1 MAYFKINNKP
11 RAAQVAL
18 TRATHV
24 MTPDVA
30 LWVAIR
36 HSCNQLDFRTYKAF
50 VDDVMTAGSIRS
62 SDITT
67 PSSDT
72 VDPAGNARVLDEY
85 KTATGGSSLR
95 IEGDRD
101 PTFTLLPFTGSD
113 RYALLKAATEVFVM
127 AKCGVDLRV
136 EDFANIVAEVSADFE
151 LSGNGIDFAQ
161 ITPSLWAAYLE
172 HIAVPPGENGN
183 ILPYYGLIL
192 DKLKDAPVDLGP
204 RDRELTTAAY
214 RILRQKLVSPCFLE
228 LIWSYWHE
236 EGMLMQAINAILLRF
251 QNIRSSDRDPLAN
264 MEIDPLR
271 PLNNLLWG
279 LIQDEQNRLTVQR
292 RAYEYNH
299 QYGIGLVGKAVPTM
313 RAADTRSKFIE
324 AFHNLIYLASV
335 FYKEDDDTTVIADGF
350 PLLNALKEVHIILT
364 EGSHNQY
371 GDLPSMAR
379 QEMLMQ
385 QWILARPE
393 MREFLPTRVMVAYSE
408 PWMDRVDAMKKIQ
421 GWTETSVYHFR
432 DLGVFGEQIL
442 LAIRFGAWSK
452 AFNAEQGA
460 NWARFWRSEV
470 QGYLHAY
477 RAVTGVDLTADPTMP
492 EQAQLR
498 TLPPSA
504 HLQRRLAQQMQKLL
518 PVQSVRM
525 PSLST
530 QPPRAL
536 MPSRT
541 GGNDGKS

>member
-1 MAYFKINNKP
+1 
-11 RAAQVAL
+11 
-18 TRATHV
+18 

-36 HSCNQLDFRTYKAF
+36 HSCNQLDFRAYKSF
-50 VDDVMTAGSIRS
+50 IDDVMTVGSMKKV
-62 SDITT
+62 DLDKNVQDAAVDQQVIT
-67 PSSDT
+67 DYKDM
-72 VDPAGNARVLDEY
+72 VGLDP
-85 KTATGGSSLR
+85 LR
-95 IEGDRD
+95 IDGAGD
-101 PTFTLLPFTGSD
+101 PVFSLLPFSGSD

-127 AKCGVDLRV
+127 AKCGVDLKI
-136 EDFANIVAEVSADFE
+136 EDFARIVAEVAQDVE
-151 LSGNGIDFAQ
+151 VTGNGIDFSQ
-161 ITPSLWAAYLE
+161 ITPNLWSAYLD
-172 HIAVPPGENGN
+172 HISLPGNT

-192 DKLKDAPVDLGP
+192 DKLKDAQIESITNQ
-204 RDRELTTAAY
+204 REITSAAY
-214 RILRQKLVSPCFLE
+214 RVLRQKLVRPCFLE

-236 EGMLMQAINAILLRF
+236 EGMLMQSVNAILLRF

-279 LIQDEQNRLTVQR
+279 LIQDEQNRLTVNR

-299 QYGIGLVGKAVPTM
+299 QYGIALVGKAVPNF
-313 RAADTRSKFIE
+313 RPADSRSKFIE
-324 AFHNLIYLASV
+324 AFHNLLYLSSV
-335 FYKEDDDTTVIADGF
+335 FYKEDDDTTVVADGF
-350 PLLNALKEVHIILT
+350 PLLNALKEVHLILT

-385 QWILARPE
+385 SWILARPE
-393 MREFLPTRVMVAYSE
+393 MREFLPTRAMVAYAE

-421 GWTETSVYHFR
+421 GWSETSVYHFR

-460 NWARFWRSEV
+460 NFARFWRSEV
-470 QGYLHAY
+470 QGYVHAY
-477 RAVTGVDLTADPTMP
+477 RAVTGVDLTADPTHV

-498 TLPPSA
+498 FLPPSI
-504 HLQRRLAQQMQKLL
+504 HLQRRLAQQVQKLL
-518 PVQSVRM
+518 PSHAQ
-525 PSLST
+525 
-530 QPPRAL
+530 RAL
-536 MPSRT
+536 LAGRS
-541 GGNDGKS
+541 GNDGKP

>member
-1 MAYFKINNKP
+1 MAYFKITKP
-11 RAAQVAL
+11 RSAPVSL
-18 TRATHV
+18 TRSEHA

-36 HSCNQLDFRTYKAF
+36 YSCSQLDFKSYKGF
-50 VDDVMTAGSIRS
+50 IDDVMCVGSIKNADMHT
-62 SDITT
+62 SDVKQKKADRAIL
-67 PSSDT
+67 
-72 VDPAGNARVLDEY
+72 NEY
-85 KTATGGSSLR
+85 KQAVGNDTPRLDAQGN
-95 IEGDRD
+95 

-113 RYALLKAATEVFVM
+113 RYALLRAATEVFVM
-127 AKCGVDLRV
+127 AKCGVDLDAN
-136 EDFANIVAEVSADFE
+136 DFAAIVRTVAQDPE
-151 LSGNGIDFAQ
+151 LAGNGIDFGQ
-161 ITPSLWAAYLE
+161 ITTNLWNAYLD
-172 HIAVPPGENGN
+172 HVSLPNN
-183 ILPYYGLIL
+183 TVLPYYGLIL
-192 DKLKDAPVDLGP
+192 DKLKDVQVDP
-204 RDRELTTAAY
+204 AKSQRELTASCY
-214 RILRQKLVSPCFLE
+214 RILRQKLQHPCFLE

-236 EGMLMQAINAILLRF
+236 EGMLMQSVNAILLRF
-251 QNIRSSDRDPLAN
+251 QNVRSSDRDPLAN

-279 LIQDEQNRLTVQR
+279 LIQDEQNRLTVNR

-299 QYGIGLVGKAVPTM
+299 QYGINLLGKAVPNF
-313 RAADTRSKFIE
+313 RPADSRSKFIE
-324 AFHNLIYLASV
+324 AFHNLLYLTSV
-335 FYKEDDDTTVIADGF
+335 FYKEDDDTTIVADGF

-385 QWILARPE
+385 EWILARPE
-393 MREFLPTRVMVAYSE
+393 MREFLPTRVMVAYEE

-460 NWARFWRSEV
+460 NWARFWRSEL

-477 RAVTGVDLTADPTMP
+477 RAVTGVDLTADPTST
-492 EQAQLR
+492 EQAHVR
-498 TLPPSA
+498 YMPPSM
-504 HLQRRLAQQMQKLL
+504 HLQRRLVQQVSKALPPQQGANGRNLL
-518 PVQSVRM
+518 VR
-525 PSLST
+525 PTNITSK
-530 QPPRAL
+530 P
-536 MPSRT
+536 
-541 GGNDGKS
+541 

>member
-1 MAYFKINNKP
+1 MAYFKINKP
-11 RAAQVAL
+11 RSTPVTL
-18 TRATHV
+18 TRSAHV

-36 HSCNQLDFRTYKAF
+36 HSCNQLDFRAYKTF
-50 VDDVMTAGSIRS
+50 IDDVMSGGSMRS
-62 SDITT
+62 ADLQGSDAH
-67 PSSDT
+67 
-72 VDPAGNARVLDEY
+72 DPAGDREVIQDYRRVVGKDPQRVD
-85 KTATGGSSLR
+85 ADG
-95 IEGDRD
+95 
-101 PTFTLLPFTGSD
+101 PTFSLLPFSGSD

-127 AKCGVDLRV
+127 AKCGVDLKI
-136 EDFANIVAEVSADFE
+136 EHFARIVAEVAQDPE
-151 LSGNGIDFAQ
+151 VAGNGIDFAQ
-161 ITPSLWAAYLE
+161 VTPNLWSAYLD
-172 HIAVPPGENGN
+172 HISLPGKT
-183 ILPYYGLIL
+183 ILPYHGLIL
-192 DKLKDAPVDLGP
+192 DKLKDVQADHL
-204 RDRELTTAAY
+204 RKDREITAAAY
-214 RILRQKLVSPCFLE
+214 RLLRQKLLHPCFLE

-236 EGMLMQAINAILLRF
+236 EGMLMQTINAILLRF
-251 QNIRSSDRDPLAN
+251 QNVRMSDSDPLAN

-299 QYGIGLVGKAVPTM
+299 QYGLGLVGRAVPNL
-313 RAADTRSKFIE
+313 RYADSRSKFIE
-324 AFHNLIYLASV
+324 AFHNLLYLASA

-350 PLLNALKEVHIILT
+350 PLLNALKEVHLILT

-371 GDLPSMAR
+371 GDLPSAAR

-385 QWILARPE
+385 EWVLARPE

-421 GWTETSVYHFR
+421 GWSETSVYHFR

-470 QGYLHAY
+470 QGYIHAY
-477 RAVTGVDLTADPTMP
+477 RAVTGVDLTADPTHV

-498 TLPPSA
+498 YLPPSV
-504 HLQRRLAQQMQKLL
+504 HLQRRLAQQVQRLL
-518 PVQSVRM
+518 PA
-525 PSLST
+525 PAG
-530 QPPRAL
+530 RAL
-536 MPSRT
+536 AARPGSDPS
-541 GGNDGKS
+541 KP

>member
-1 MAYFKINNKP
+1 MAYFKITKP
-11 RAAQVAL
+11 RSAPVTL
-18 TRATHV
+18 TRSAHA

-36 HSCNQLDFRTYKAF
+36 YSCTQLDFRSYKSF
-50 VDDVMTAGSIRS
+50 VDDVMSAGSMRS
-62 SDITT
+62 KDLKGSDVHDPQGDHHVI
-67 PSSDT
+67 SEYRSVVGNDAQRIDSD
-72 VDPAGNARVLDEY
+72 G
-85 KTATGGSSLR
+85 
-95 IEGDRD
+95 
-101 PTFTLLPFTGSD
+101 PTYSLLPFSGSD

-127 AKCGVDLRV
+127 AKCGVDLKV
-136 EDFANIVAEVSADFE
+136 EDFARIVGEVSQDLE
-151 LSGNGIDFAQ
+151 VTGNGIDFAQ
-161 ITPSLWAAYLE
+161 VTPNLWNAYLD
-172 HIAVPPGENGN
+172 HISLPGKT

-192 DKLKDAPVDLGP
+192 DKLKDVQVDALANQ
-204 RDRELTTAAY
+204 REITAGAY
-214 RILRQKLVSPCFLE
+214 RLLRQKLTMPCFLE

-236 EGMLMQAINAILLRF
+236 EGMLMQAMNAILLRF
-251 QNIRSSDRDPLAN
+251 QNVRSSDRDPLAN

-279 LIQDEQNRLTVQR
+279 LIQDEQNRLTVNR

-299 QYGIGLVGKAVPTM
+299 QYGIGLVGKAVPNF
-313 RAADTRSKFIE
+313 RPADTRSKFIE
-324 AFHNLIYLASV
+324 AFHNLLYLCSV

-350 PLLNALKEVHIILT
+350 PLLNALKEVHLILT

-371 GDLPSMAR
+371 GDLPSTAR

-385 QWILARPE
+385 EWILARPE
-393 MREFLPTRVMVAYSE
+393 MREFLPTRVMVAYAE

-442 LAIRFGAWSK
+442 LSIRFGAWSK

-460 NWARFWRSEV
+460 NWARFWRSEA

-477 RAVTGVDLTADPTMP
+477 RAVTGVDLTADPTHV

-498 TLPPSA
+498 YLPPSI
-504 HLQRRLAQQMQKLL
+504 HLQRRLVQQVQKLV
-518 PVQSVRM
+518 PQ
-525 PSLST
+525 
-530 QPPRAL
+530 QGHRAL
-536 MPSRT
+536 VPGRS
-541 GGNDGKS
+541 GNDGK

>member
-1 MAYFKINNKP
+1 MAYFKINSKP
-11 RAAQVAL
+11 RGTQVAL
-18 TRATHV
+18 TRSTHV

-36 HSCNQLDFRTYKAF
+36 FSCNQLDFRTYKAF
-50 VDDVMTAGSIRS
+50 IDDVMTVGSMKAN
-62 SDITT
+62 DL
-67 PSSDT
+67 
-72 VDPAGNARVLDEY
+72 NASTEVADLDGDKRVISEY
-85 KTATGGSSLR
+85 KSVAGTPQRYDA
-95 IEGDRD
+95 DAD
-101 PTFTLLPFTGSD
+101 PTFTLLPFSGSD

-136 EDFANIVAEVSADFE
+136 EDFAQIVSEVSQDFE

-161 ITPSLWAAYLE
+161 ITPGLWNAYLD
-172 HIAVPPGENGN
+172 HIALPGNG

-192 DKLKDAPVDLGP
+192 DKLKDSQVEVVPNQ
-204 RDRELTTAAY
+204 RELTTAAY
-214 RILRQKLVSPCFLE
+214 RILRQKLISPCFLE

-279 LIQDEQNRLTVQR
+279 LIQDEQNRLTVNR

-299 QYGIGLVGKAVPTM
+299 QYGIGLVGKAVPAM

-324 AFHNLIYLASV
+324 AFHNLLYLASV

-371 GDLPSMAR
+371 GDMPSMAR

-442 LAIRFGAWSK
+442 LSIRFGAWSK

-477 RAVTGVDLTADPTMP
+477 RAVTGIDLTADPTMP

-498 TLPPSA
+498 YLPPSA
-504 HLQRRLAQQMQKLL
+504 HLQRRLARQVQKLL
-518 PVQSVRM
+518 PAQPVRM

-530 QPPRAL
+530 QPSRGL
-536 MPSRT
+536 MPSRS

>member
-1 MAYFKINNKP
+1 MAYFKITKP
-11 RAAQVAL
+11 RGAQVAL
-18 TRATHV
+18 TRSSHA

-36 HSCNQLDFRTYKAF
+36 YSCNQLDFRSYKTF
-50 VDDVMTAGSIRS
+50 IDDVMTVGSMRS
-62 SDITT
+62 GDLSAASTT
-67 PSSDT
+67 FDL
-72 VDPAGNARVLDEY
+72 DGDKRVLSGY
-85 KTATGGSSLR
+85 KSAVGGSPQRLDAA
-95 IEGDRD
+95 GD
-101 PTFTLLPFTGSD
+101 PTFALLPFSASD

-127 AKCGVDLRV
+127 AKCGVDLNPG
-136 EDFANIVAEVSADFE
+136 DFAQIVRSVSQDAE

-161 ITPSLWAAYLE
+161 ITPGLWNAYLD
-172 HIAVPPGENGN
+172 HISLPDDTV
-183 ILPYYGLIL
+183 LPYYGLIL
-192 DKLKDAPVDLGP
+192 DKLRDSQVDLGP
-204 RDRELTTAAY
+204 NQRELTAGAY
-214 RILRQKLVSPCFLE
+214 RLLRQKLVSPTFLE

-236 EGMLMQAINAILLRF
+236 EGMLMQAVNALLLRF

-279 LIQDEQNRLTVQR
+279 LIQDEQNRLTVNR

-299 QYGIGLVGKAVPTM
+299 QYGIGLVGKAVPIL

-324 AFHNLIYLASV
+324 AFHNLLYLSSV

-350 PLLNALKEVHIILT
+350 PLLNALKEVHLILT

-379 QEMLMQ
+379 QEMLIQ

-393 MREFLPTRVMVAYSE
+393 MREFLPTRVMVAYAE
-408 PWMDRVDAMKKIQ
+408 PWMDRVDAMKKLQ

-442 LAIRFGAWSK
+442 LSIRFGAWSK

-477 RAVTGVDLTADPTMP
+477 RAVTGVDLTADPTHV
-492 EQAQLR
+492 EQAQIR
-498 TLPPSA
+498 YLPPSV
-504 HLQRRLAQQMQKLL
+504 HLQRRLIQQVQKLL
-518 PVQSVRM
+518 PQQAARSFAGR
-525 PSLST
+525 S
-530 QPPRAL
+530 
-536 MPSRT
+536 
-541 GGNDGKS
+541 GNDPSKP

>member
-1 MAYFKINNKP
+1 MAYFKINSKP
-11 RAAQVAL
+11 RGAQVAL
-18 TRATHV
+18 TRSTHV

-36 HSCNQLDFRTYKAF
+36 FSCNQLDFRTYKGF
-50 VDDVMTAGSIRS
+50 IDDVMTVGSMKA
-62 SDITT
+62 SDLNA
-67 PSSDT
+67 SNGAA
-72 VDPAGNARVLDEY
+72 DPDGDNRVIGEY
-85 KTATGGSSLR
+85 KNAAGTPQRFDT
-95 IEGDRD
+95 DND
-101 PTFTLLPFTGSD
+101 PTFTLLPFSGSD

-136 EDFANIVAEVSADFE
+136 EDFAQIVSEVSQDFE

-161 ITPSLWAAYLE
+161 ITPSLWNAYLD
-172 HIAVPPGENGN
+172 HIALPGNG

-192 DKLKDAPVDLGP
+192 DKLKDSQVEVVPNQ
-204 RDRELTTAAY
+204 RELTTAAY

-228 LIWSYWHE
+228 MIWSYWHE

-279 LIQDEQNRLTVQR
+279 LIQDEQNRLTVNR

-299 QYGIGLVGKAVPTM
+299 QYGIGLVGKAVPAM

-324 AFHNLIYLASV
+324 AFHNLLYLASV

-371 GDLPSMAR
+371 GDMPSMAR

-442 LAIRFGAWSK
+442 LSIRFGAWSK

-504 HLQRRLAQQMQKLL
+504 HLQRRLAQQVQKLL
-518 PVQSVRM
+518 PAQPVRG
-525 PSLST
+525 PSMST
-530 QPPRAL
+530 QSARAL